1 MFIAIYNESGVV
13 LVLLNNS
20 LLTGRTMLRRLFILP
35 LLASTALMALPASA
49 DDFSDTIAYAYAT
62 HPDLKA
68 AEENLEAVRD
78 TVWEAHG
85 GYQPT
90 ITANYERGRKRF
102 QFDGADQKYVNTM
115 NKQLTVSQPVFRGG
129 GTVAQIRTARA
140 QTRAEEA
147 RFFGVGQE
155 VLLNSITAYARV
167 FEAEKILQINRD
179 NVDRLEQHMGATRT
193 RRQANDLTVTDVAL
207 SEARLARAESNLR
220 DAEGNYDSARAVF
233 FREIG
238 RQPDVTELPPIPAAL
253 PDSEE
258 KVAELAKHHPNM
270 TIAQEQEK
278 AADST
283 IDARFSTLL
292 PSVTLNGKME
302 DQEGISTL
310 SSSLTNLREDS
321 ITLRVSIP
329 LYQSGAEYARL
340 SQSRHRYRKARND
353 TFDTVRDT
361 RKNAVNTWH
370 DYTAAK
376 GSVESYNRAFDAAER
391 AFSGIG
397 EEYKYGARTVLDVL
411 DTQQELFAAQQA
423 LIRAETREV
432 IEAYRLLAAVGRLD
446 PKHLKLNVKKYENE
460 AEPSQVASTSGKMA
474 AVPAS
479 SRPALAMP
487 EDNAQDLTTPADMA
501 NAEMPGEVAAAERPI
516 RFDLTVPPGAPKDDP
531 MYGIEPAAGEAPKK
545 AKTIADTK
553 QKILKEAPVRSKLAA
568 PEEIPVET
576 EASETLTAERDEMT
590 LPSIARRK
598 SR

>member
-1 MFIAIYNESGVV
+1 MVRRFIT
-13 LVLLNNS
+13 LS
-20 LLTGRTMLRRLFILP
+20 LF
-35 LLASTALMALPASA
+35 ASTALMALPVWAG
-49 DDFSDTIAYAYAT
+49 DFSDTIAYAYAT

-155 VLLNSITAYARV
+155 VLLNAITAYARV
-167 FEAEKILQINRD
+167 FEAEKVLQINRD
-179 NVDRLEQHMGATRT
+179 NVDRLEQHMDATRT
-193 RRQANDLTVTDVAL
+193 RRKANDLTVTDVAL
-207 SEARLARAESNLR
+207 SEARLSRAESNLR

-238 RQPDVTELPPIPAAL
+238 RLPDVTELPPVPASL

-270 TIAQEQEK
+270 TIAKEQEN

-292 PSVTLNGKME
+292 PSVTLLGKME

-310 SSSLTNLREDS
+310 STSLTNLREDS
-321 ITLRVSIP
+321 LTLRVSIP

-353 TFDTVRDT
+353 TFDTIRDT

-376 GSVESYNRAFDAAER
+376 GSVESNRRAFDAAER
-391 AFSGIG
+391 AFSGIQ

-411 DTQQELFAAQQA
+411 DTQQELFAAQQG
-423 LIRAETREV
+423 LVRAQTREV
-432 IEAYRLLAAVGRLD
+432 IEAYRLLAAIGRLD

-460 AEPSQVASTSGKMA
+460 AEPSGIVLTSGKKATA
-474 AVPAS
+474 ASERPGLALPA
-479 SRPALAMP
+479 
-487 EDNAQDLTTPADMA
+487 DHAQDLTVPADMA
-501 NAEMPGEVAAAERPI
+501 NAEAPDNVIAVEQPYRI
-516 RFDLTVPPGAPKDDP
+516 DLTVPPGPPKDDP
-531 MYGIEPAAGEAPKK
+531 LYSIEPAAGKAAKK
-545 AKTIADTK
+545 EKPARSAK
-553 QKILKEAPVRSKLAA
+553 QNVLKAAPVDATLAA
-568 PEEIPVET
+568 PEKMNASDAQTGKAATPV
-576 EASETLTAERDEMT
+576 RDEMT

>member
-1 MFIAIYNESGVV
+1 
-13 LVLLNNS
+13 
-20 LLTGRTMLRRLFILP
+20 MLRRFFILP
-35 LLASTALMALPASA
+35 LLASTALIASPVCA
-49 DDFSDTIAYAYAT
+49 GDFSDTIAYAYAT

-129 GTVAQIRTARA
+129 GTIAQIRTARA

-155 VLLNSITAYARV
+155 VLLNAITAYARV
-167 FEAEKILQINRD
+167 FEAEQILQINRD
-179 NVDRLEQHMGATRT
+179 NVNRLEQHMEATRT
-193 RRQANDLTVTDVAL
+193 RKKANDLTVTDVAL
-207 SEARLARAESNLR
+207 SEARLSRAESNLR

-238 RQPDVTELPPIPAAL
+238 KQPDVTELPPVPAL
-253 PDSEE
+253 PETED

-321 ITLRVSIP
+321 VTLRVTIP

-361 RKNAVNTWH
+361 RKNAVNAWY

-376 GSVESYNRAFDAAER
+376 GSVESNRRAYDAAER
-391 AFSGIG
+391 AFSGIQ

-411 DTQQELFAAQQA
+411 DTQQELFAAQQG
-423 LIRAETREV
+423 LVRAETREV
-432 IEAYRLLAAVGRLD
+432 IEAYRLLAAIGRLD

-460 AEPSQVASTSGKMA
+460 AEPSQVASTSSKKA
-474 AVPAS
+474 IPAS
-479 SRPALAMP
+479 DRPGLSVP
-487 EDNAQDLTTPADMA
+487 EDHAQDLTVPADMA
-501 NAEMPGEVAAAERPI
+501 GAEAPDEVAASERPT

-531 MYGIEPAAGEAPKK
+531 LYGIEPASGAAPKK
-545 AKTIADTK
+545 VKTAANTK
-553 QKILKEAPVRSKLAA
+553 QKVLKEAPARAGLAA
-568 PEEIPVET
+568 PKEVAVNND
-576 EASETLTAERDEMT
+576 EASALPVRDEMT

>member
-1 MFIAIYNESGVV
+1 MVRRFFI
-13 LVLLNNS
+13 LS
-20 LLTGRTMLRRLFILP
+20 LLAGTVFVSMP
-35 LLASTALMALPASA
+35 VSA
-49 DDFSDTIAYAYAT
+49 GDFSDTIAYAYAT
-62 HPDLKA
+62 HPDMKA

-102 QFDGADQKYVNTM
+102 QFDGSDQKYVNTM

-129 GTVAQIRTARA
+129 GTIAQIRTARA

-155 VLLNSITAYARV
+155 VLLNAITAYARV
-167 FEAEKILQINRD
+167 FEAEQMLQINRD
-179 NVDRLEQHMGATRT
+179 NVDRLEQHMEATRT
-193 RRQANDLTVTDVAL
+193 RRKAKDLTITDVAL
-207 SEARLARAESNLR
+207 SEARLSRAESSLR

-238 RQPDVTELPPIPAAL
+238 RQPDVTALPPVPAKL
-253 PDSEE
+253 PDSEA
-258 KVAELAKHHPNM
+258 KVAELARQHPSLK
-270 TIAQEQEK
+270 IAQEQEK

-310 SSSLTNLREDS
+310 STSLTNLREDS
-321 ITLRVSIP
+321 LTLRVTIP

-361 RKNAVNTWH
+361 RKNAVNAWH

-376 GSVESYNRAFDAAER
+376 GSVESNRRAFDAAER
-391 AFSGIG
+391 AFSSIQ

-411 DTQQELFAAQQA
+411 DTQQELFASQQG
-423 LIRAETREV
+423 LVRAETREV
-432 IEAYRLLAAVGRLD
+432 VEAYRLLASIGRLD
-446 PKHLKLNVKKYENE
+446 PKHLKLNIKKYENE
-460 AEPSQVASTSGKMA
+460 AEPSEAALTSTQKLSPAPSGRA
-474 AVPAS
+474 APS
-479 SRPALAMP
+479 LPQ
-487 EDNAQDLTTPADMA
+487 DHDLTVPADME
-501 NAEMPGEVAAAERPI
+501 NAPEGEVAAADERPYRI
-516 RFDLTVPPGAPKDDP
+516 DLTVPPGAPKDDP
-531 MYGIEPAAGEAPKK
+531 LASIEPASGETPKK
-545 AKTIADTK
+545 VKAVKNAK
-553 QKILKEAPVRSKLAA
+553 QNILKEAPAKSKLAA
-568 PEEIPVET
+568 PEETVNP
-576 EASETLTAERDEMT
+576 ANAQMSETVTAERDEMT

-598 SR
+598 GR